1 MRQASPWLHASAA
14 TDCRHGNMMS
24 AHKSCMIQNFASYRG
39 LSEED
44 EALLSSLEH
53 SPKDVHETEALW
65 REGDP
70 AQHFYALKA
79 GWACSYRD
87 LADGRRQVLDL
98 FLPGD
103 IVGTRDYAFKEHL
116 TGAGMLTAGT
126 VCPFP
131 TGRLY
136 EVFERSTTLTDIFF
150 IIASREQAML
160 VERLID
166 LGRRS
171 ARQKLAHFIAE
182 MYVRVQ
188 RRQPVDE
195 GRFRLPV
202 SQQVL
207 ADVLGL
213 SAVHIS
219 RTFSDLQESG
229 LLYRQREFIQIP
241 DFGRLAAEGDFAA
254 RYL

>member
-1 MRQASPWLHASAA
+1 
-14 TDCRHGNMMS
+14 MS
-24 AHKSCMIQNFASYRG
+24 QDKSCIIKNFSSYREI
-39 LSEED
+39 SPDD

-53 SPKDVHETEALW
+53 SPKAVHDTQSLW

-70 AQHFYALKA
+70 SEHFYVLKA

-87 LADGRRQVLDL
+87 LPDGRRQILDL

-103 IVGTRDYAFKEHL
+103 IVGTRDYAFEEHL
-116 TGAGMLTAGT
+116 TGASMLTAGI

-131 TGRLY
+131 VSRLC
-136 EVFERSTTLTDIFF
+136 EVFERSITLTDIFF
-150 IIASREQAML
+150 IVASREQAML

-188 RRQPVDE
+188 RRERFEQ
-195 GRFRLPV
+195 GRLRLPV

-219 RTFSDLQESG
+219 RTFSDLQDDG
-229 LLYRQREFIQIP
+229 VLYRQREYIHIP
-241 DFGRLAAEGDFAA
+241 DFSRLAAEGDFAD

>member
-1 MRQASPWLHASAA
+1 
-14 TDCRHGNMMS
+14 MS
-24 AHKSCMIQNFASYRG
+24 AQKSCIVQNFGSYRE
-39 LSEED
+39 LRAED
-44 EALLSSLEH
+44 EALLSSLER
-53 SPKDVHETEALW
+53 SPKDLHEAEVLW

-70 AQHFYALKA
+70 AQHLYALKT

-87 LADGRRQVLDL
+87 LPDGQRQILDL

-103 IVGTRDYAFKEHL
+103 IVGTRDYAFDRHL
-116 TGAGMLTAGT
+116 TGVAVLTAGT

-136 EVFERSTTLTDIFF
+136 EVFERSAMLTDIFF
-150 IIASREQAML
+150 VIASREQAML

-188 RRQPVDE
+188 RRQPVDG
-195 GRFRLPV
+195 GRLRLPV

-229 LLYRQREFIQIP
+229 LLHRQREFIHIP
-241 DFGRLAAEGDFAA
+241 DFARLAAEGDFAD